1 MREVKVRV
9 KVEVPDE
16 VAVEVKVKIK
26 VEVADEVEVK
36 VAAMVTWS
44 CWCGGWRH

>member
-1 MREVKVRV
+1 MRGVKEV

-16 VAVEVKVKIK
+16 VAVEVKVEMK
-26 VEVADEVEVK
+26 VKVADEVEVK
-36 VAAMVTWS
+36 VAVLLTWS